1 MKLKILSLIALLFSA
16 SVFTAC
22 QKDDPDVE
30 VTATAPVSG
39 EWFVKYE
46 LETSPGVFEDQS
58 GYVKLLTSN
67 TSDNSATTM
76 WVGDIFINPRLLDA
90 SSASTRGTFW
100 TYMVKANVNLN
111 DLTFNADDKSIAE
124 FAAKPAVGT
133 TPG

>member
-46 LETSPGVFEDQS
+46 L
-58 GYVKLLTSN
+58 
-67 TSDNSATTM
+67 
-76 WVGDIFINPRLLDA
+76 
-90 SSASTRGTFW
+90 
-100 TYMVKANVNLN
+100 
-111 DLTFNADDKSIAE
+111 
-124 FAAKPAVGT
+124 KPVRAFLKT
-133 TPG
+133 N